1 MEKQRFS
8 VLLKIVKGWAWRIT
22 WHSARIARSVRYKK
36 GMRRKFYTILT
47 VVVPQLVHIGK
58 SNEDICHNF
67 LLHRRFGIQIESVL
81 VPLCKDY

>member
-22 WHSARIARSVRYKK
+22 WHSARIARSARYKK
-36 GMRRKFYTILT
+36 GMSRTFYTILT

-58 SNEDICHNF
+58 SN
-67 LLHRRFGIQIESVL
+67 
-81 VPLCKDY
+81 